1 MSDSAQPQ
9 KIAILGGGVA
19 AMTAAFYLTET
30 PDWQSKYQID
40 VYQLGWRLGGKG
52 ASGRNPEMGER
63 IEEHGLHIWFG
74 FYANAFRTIQTCYET
89 LDRPPQAPL
98 ATWQDAFKPHDFIVL
113 QEWIDQQWQSWPLMF
128 PEVPG
133 NPAHSNEELSIWAL
147 LSKLY
152 YWIKQFMQQLQA
164 HPQAAAVDAT
174 LSDPAITGAHPAF
187 KQLASYLSKDADL
200 LASRF
205 QTDIKEALDLTG
217 EMLEGLAQ
225 GDKAVATQHGSV
237 LHFLL
242 KQLKHWLDDRFD
254 HLLDTHAEIRRLFI
268 MADLGLCIGIGMLE
282 DGVLE
287 QGFDVI
293 NDIDFMDWLR
303 KHGANEQ
310 YTVNSAPVRGFYDLV
325 FAYVDG
331 DISRPN
337 VEAGTLLRAM
347 MRIALLYKGGVMWKM
362 QAGMGDTIFAP
373 MYEVLKR
380 RGVNFHYFHQV
391 NELVPE
397 GNSIAEIRM
406 TRQVDLRDGLDIY
419 EPLVDVKG
427 LPCWPSVPNYQQI
440 NPVQAQ
446 LLQDNHIN
454 LESFWSDWPEVYQRQ
469 FGEPLSTLHLRKGV
483 DFDKVIFGIS
493 VGSIPHLC
501 PQLLVQD
508 KGLDK
513 MVGSVKTVV
522 TQAYQIWTDTTLA
535 NMGWTN
541 QPDGQQPVLS
551 AFTEP
556 YDTWAPMDQLLCRED
571 WPPALEPKNVS
582 YFCSV
587 QPVSDFPP
595 PSDHAFPARCRAE
608 ARDGAVNQLQQD
620 IWNLLPSAASP
631 GEFDWSILIDPLQR
645 KGKARFDAQYWRSNI
660 DPSERYVLSVV
671 NSSQYRLGTNET
683 LFDNLY
689 LTGDWIRTGLNAG
702 CVEAATMA
710 GMHTSRAICGLP
722 AVIVG
727 EKDL

>member
-133 NPAHSNEELSIWAL
+133 NPAHSDEELSIWAL

-164 HPQAAAVDAT
+164 HPQAAAVDMT

-242 KQLKHWLDDRFD
+242 KQLTHWLDDRFD

-331 DISRPN
+331 DLSRPN
-337 VEAGTLLRAM
+337 IEAGTLLRAM
-347 MRIALLYKGGVMWKM
+347 MRIALLYKGGIMWKM
-362 QAGMGDTIFAP
+362 QAGMGDTIFSP

-406 TRQVDLRDGLDIY
+406 TRQVALRDGLDCY

-469 FGEPLSTLHLRKGV
+469 FGEPLPTLSLKKGV

-493 VGSIPHLC
+493 IGSIPHLC
-501 PQLLVQD
+501 PQLLAQD
-508 KGLDK
+508 AGLDK

-522 TQAYQIWTDTTLA
+522 TQAYQIWTDTSLA
-535 NMGWTN
+535 NMGWTD
-541 QPDGQQPVLS
+541 QPDGQEPVLS

-571 WPPALEPKNVS
+571 WPSALEPKNVS

-587 QPVSDFPP
+587 QPVADFPP

-608 ARDGAVNQLQQD
+608 ARAGAVNQLQQD
-620 IWNLLPSAASP
+620 IWNLLPAVASA

-671 NSSQYRLGTNET
+671 NSSQYRLGTDDT
-683 LFDNLY
+683 VFDNLY

-710 GMHTSRAICGLP
+710 GMHASRAICGLP